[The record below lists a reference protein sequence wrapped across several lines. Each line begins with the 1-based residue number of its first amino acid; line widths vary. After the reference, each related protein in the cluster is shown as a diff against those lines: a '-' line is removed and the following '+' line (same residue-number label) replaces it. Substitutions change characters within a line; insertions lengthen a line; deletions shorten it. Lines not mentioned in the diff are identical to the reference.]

1 MLNQKL
7 TVELHVHTCFSPD
20 SLMSLQQLADTCK
33 RKRIDCIAIT
43 DHNTIDGAIAFKNN
57 FSGIRVIIGE
67 EISTAEGEI
76 IGYFIQQAIKPGLS
90 AAATIAAIKEQGG
103 LVCVPHPFDRRR
115 SGVLKEC
122 ALLHNLEQI
131 DLIER
136 FNGRNL
142 NDAANHTAYIFAKL
156 HNKVTTVGADAHT
169 YQELGRCRM
178 VIDDFSDPNDFLNK
192 LIASQSVTK
201 QVPVW
206 KNILYS
212 GLPLIKR
219 AVMPFL
225 CSRCLA
231 CPEAYLDH
239 QTARSRGQT
248 KQI

>member
-1 MLNQKL
+1 MLNQKI

-33 RKRIDCIAIT
+33 SKSIDCIAIT
-43 DHNTIDGAIAFKNN
+43 DHNTIRGAVAFKNN
-57 FSGIRVIIGE
+57 FPDIRVIIGE

-90 AAATIAAIKEQGG
+90 VAATIAAIKEQGG

-115 SGVLKEC
+115 SGVLKLT
-122 ALLHNLEQI
+122 ALLHNLENI
-131 DLIER
+131 DMIER

-142 NDAANHTAYIFAKL
+142 NDTANRTAFSFAKA
-156 HNKVTTVGADAHT
+156 HHKATSVGADAHT
-169 YQELGRCRM
+169 YQELGCCRM
-178 VIDDFSDPNDFLNK
+178 LMDDFSDPGDFLNK

-201 QVPVW
+201 QLPVW

-231 CPEAYLDH
+231 CPEAYFNH
-239 QTARSRGQT
+239 QAARSQGQT